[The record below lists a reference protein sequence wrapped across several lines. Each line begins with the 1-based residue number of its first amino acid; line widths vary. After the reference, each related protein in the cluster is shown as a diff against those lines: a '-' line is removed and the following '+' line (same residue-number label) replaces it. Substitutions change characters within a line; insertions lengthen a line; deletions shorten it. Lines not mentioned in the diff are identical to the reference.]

1 MNKLNDSLSHISID
15 FKNLLEEHTKK
26 ILLDIS
32 SEYSLD
38 YEELYKRHVL
48 CNESKIVEIKKKKK
62 KSVELPDSSRCIA
75 NTAKYTRCTKSK
87 LPGIQ
92 FCGFHKNKQQYGVV
106 KSTKETIK
114 VQEKEYL
121 VNDNKLY
128 LKEKL
133 QETFTDLD
141 DIDFLNLSIDSDG
154 KVDEDGSLT
163 LY

>member
-38 YEELYKRHVL
+38 YEELHKKYVL

-106 KSTKETIK
+106 KSTKEIIK

-128 LKEKL
+128 LKEK
-133 QETFTDLD
+133 FNNLD